1 MMEQSRARRIVGLNL
16 TMQQAKQGLARLK
29 REYLGMAP
37 EEQAIAECW
46 RRELEGMVDYCLRA
60 IRQLQS

>member
-1 MMEQSRARRIVGLNL
+1 MMEQSRVRGIVRLNL

-29 REYLGMAP
+29 REYPAMAP
-37 EEQAIAECW
+37 EEQATAECW
-46 RRELEGMVDYCLRA
+46 RLELEGTVDYCLRA